1 MGKNSAIFLYIQKSY
16 VTWKSVETKCAGG
29 LMPSEMNYSSFGW
42 VSPIGI
48 CLLCN
53 QVFVNFLK
61 LYLLEIWELKSF
73 IQTPHNELFLQ
84 VLFFNSEM

>member
-42 VSPIGI
+42 VSPTGL

-53 QVFVNFLK
+53 QVFFLRIS
-61 LYLLEIWELKSF
+61 LNYIYLKIE
-73 IQTPHNELFLQ
+73 N
-84 VLFFNSEM
+84 